1 MKKTLYVFLLLFT
14 FVAAL
19 SVCKAEIPE
28 TWYRWNAEIDTI
40 SIHVSDCSVEILQS
54 HNNYMTYRGNE
65 DTAINVAS
73 IDNTLFVTLTAN
85 AVVDETLPVI
95 YLSLPLD
102 RQYDLEILT
111 THADVSLPD
120 TTSNIIVKGNDNSR
134 IRILISNASAHI
146 IQAEMS
152 NESQLELN
160 LTANATD
167 YRLDCSVLD
176 HESHLDIDGKYGDL
190 IGKGEYHYIKGNS
203 ATKLHITLDSNSSLA
218 LTSQAN
224 P

>member
-40 SIHVSDCSVEILQS
+40 SIHASDCSVEILQS

-65 DTAINVAS
+65 DAAINVAS

-85 AVVDETLPVI
+85 AVVDETIPVI

-102 RQYDLEILT
+102 RQYNLEILT
-111 THADVSLPD
+111 THANVLIPD
-120 TTSNIIVKGNDNSR
+120 TTSNILANGNDHSH
-134 IRILISNASAHI
+134 IRILISNTSAHI

-152 NESQLELN
+152 NESHIEFD
-160 LTANATD
+160 LTSDATD
-167 YRLDCSVLD
+167 YRLDCSILD
-176 HESHLDIDGKYGDL
+176 HESHLDIDGKYDDL
-190 IGKGEYHYIKGNS
+190 FGKGEYHYIKGNS
-203 ATKLHITLDSNSSLA
+203 ATKLHITLDSNSSLS
-218 LTSQAN
+218 LTTQTN